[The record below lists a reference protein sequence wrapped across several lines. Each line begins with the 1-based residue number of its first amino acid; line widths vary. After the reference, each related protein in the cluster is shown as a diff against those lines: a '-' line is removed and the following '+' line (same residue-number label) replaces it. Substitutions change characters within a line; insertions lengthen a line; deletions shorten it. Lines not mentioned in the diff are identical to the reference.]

1 MTSENSE
8 SGLDTSLGRWLLIG
22 LVVLLAAALYLLISA
37 LLPLW
42 ERGPEA
48 AVVPITLTPT
58 PTATPSPTLSPT
70 PSPTATPSP
79 TPIPPPTPLPA
90 QVGFAVHVVSAGETL
105 EEIARGYG
113 SLVPAIATLNR
124 FPEDAPLG
132 DGQVLVIPLF
142 ALSGF
147 TKTAEVRGV
156 EVSRGLPG
164 RRVALT
170 FDAGA
175 GADPAPLILD
185 TLKTHGVHVTFFLT
199 GKWAEEHPDL
209 VRRMAAE
216 GHEFGNHTY
225 SHPHLLSL
233 DKEAVREEI
242 RKTERIVRELAG
254 QSTQPYLRP
263 PYGERNQ
270 ALLDLLAEEGYVSIY
285 WTVDSLDSVGE
296 PKSAEFLLNRVTHP
310 TDSRGNPIDL
320 DGAIILMHVGNATT
334 AEALPAILEWFQK
347 EGYRVVRVSEI
358 LRP

>member
-1 MTSENSE
+1 MTSENSK

-22 LVVLLAAALYLLISA
+22 LVVLLVAALYLLISA
-37 LLPLW
+37 LLHFW
-42 ERGPEA
+42 EKGPEA
-48 AVVPITLTPT
+48 AVPLATPIPT
-58 PTATPSPTLSPT
+58 QTATPLLPPTLT

-79 TPIPPPTPLPA
+79 TPIPPPTSLPA
-90 QVGFAVHVVSAGETL
+90 QVGFAVHVVAAGETL
-105 EEIARGYG
+105 EEIARRYG
-113 SLVPAIATLNR
+113 SIAPAIATLNR
-124 FPEDAPLG
+124 FPADAPLG
-132 DGQVLVIPLF
+132 DTQVLVIPLF
-142 ALSGF
+142 ALPGF
-147 TKTAEVRGV
+147 TQTVEGRGMEVN
-156 EVSRGLPG
+156 RGLPG

-175 GADPAPLILD
+175 GAEPAPLILD
-185 TLKTHGVHVTFFLT
+185 TLRKYGVHVTFFLT
-199 GKWAEEHPDL
+199 GKWAEENPDL

-225 SHPHLLSL
+225 SHPHLLSR
-233 DKEAVREEI
+233 DEEAIREEI

-296 PKSAEFLLNRVTHP
+296 PKSAEFLLKRVTHP
-310 TDSRGNPIDL
+310 TDARGNPIDL

-334 AEALPAILEWFQK
+334 AEALPAILEWFRK
-347 EGYRVVRVSEI
+347 EGYQVVKVSEI

>member
-1 MTSENSE
+1 MTSENNE

-22 LVVLLAAALYLLISA
+22 LVVLLAAALYLLVSA

-42 ERGPEA
+42 EGKPEA
-48 AVVPITLTPT
+48 VMPPAAHPPT
-58 PTATPSPTLSPT
+58 PTATPSPSPTPT
-70 PSPTATPSP
+70 PSPTATPTP
-79 TPIPPPTPLPA
+79 TPIPLPTPLPP

-105 EEIARGYG
+105 EEVARRYG
-113 SLVPAIATLNR
+113 SFTSAIATLNR
-124 FPEDAPLG
+124 FPDDAPLG
-132 DGQVLVIPLF
+132 EGQVLVVPLF
-142 ALSGF
+142 ARPGF
-147 TKTAEVRGV
+147 TPTVEVRGV
-156 EVSRGLPG
+156 EVARGLPG

-175 GADPAPLILD
+175 ASEPAPLILD
-185 TLKTHGVHVTFFLT
+185 ALGKYHVHVTFFLT
-199 GKWAEEHPDL
+199 GKWAEENPDL

-233 DKEAVREEI
+233 DEEAVREEI
-242 RKTERIVRELAG
+242 ERTERIVRELAG
-254 QSTQPYLRP
+254 QSTRPYLRP

-270 ALLDLLAEEGYVSIY
+270 ALLDLLAEEGYISIY

-296 PKSAEFLLNRVTHP
+296 PKSADFLLKRVTHP
-310 TDSRGNPIDL
+310 TDARGNPMDL

-334 AEALPAILEWFQK
+334 AEALPAILEWFQR